1 MKFMG
6 EKYLVIK
13 GLYDFL
19 LKMFAL
25 WFCRNMISNVMLSS
39 TCKKKIAIA
48 KEKQTNINYDDIYR
62 ESKGTRD
69 FDLIFFVLFLLAC

>member
-1 MKFMG
+1 
-6 EKYLVIK
+6 
-13 GLYDFL
+13 
-19 LKMFAL
+19 
-25 WFCRNMISNVMLSS
+25 MLSS

-69 FDLIFFVLFLLAC
+69 FD